1 MTNSVTVFSN
11 GIADFVRKYPIKKSE
26 KLQISIPVKKDN
38 VADVLA
44 SLNVFGDVKLD
55 SPASFSPSNSGESGE
70 LFIDTDNVVVDLAT
84 KLSGS
89 KVAISL
95 QLGDKPTRGTL
106 MGVHNQ
112 EYISDGEKVSEYYI
126 ILMDETSSI
135 CRFPLDEI
143 QSIKFL
149 EEAIQSEVNKALQ
162 KNLQAVKPNS
172 KFVDLT
178 LTSTQDTEATIQYSV
193 PVAAWKISYR
203 LVREN
208 DEFTLKGLAIVD
220 NDTEEDWKDV
230 LVSVVTGEPI
240 TFSTD
245 LAVSKTPRRSHV
257 NIVNENAA
265 GAVEVES
272 GINLRSSGNTLE
284 ACSRGMGGGGGGYA
298 TKTMSFAACA
308 SPMPIAANA
317 MQAEASIKEVGDYS
331 VFTAKNPVSIASNKS
346 AVIPVFDADLKDTK
360 NVLHYN
366 PSNNESRAYSSL
378 LIKNETEHALGRGV
392 CTVYFDGLYAG
403 NCVIPALKKNE
414 ENLVPYAIE
423 TGVKVMKNLSS
434 STNNQTSVQ
443 ITNGLYLSKWTNVSE
458 YLYTFENNKEE
469 KYDVFLD
476 HQVVLQDNVSVDAS
490 MGEIVLKPEK
500 VLSNGLRFKFP
511 LNSDLLTVSLVE
523 RKVTEQSIQL
533 GYPNMD
539 WFMQQVTNGSIKNL
553 DELKP
558 IIQDKN
564 KIAKLEAEIDKNVL
578 KIEKI
583 TAKADRLRKNIEL
596 DTGETKKKEWVNE
609 LSTCENSI
617 NELEDSNTKLVD
629 EVEHLTDKINKEL
642 TNLTI
647 KAVLV

>member
-44 SLNVFGDVKLD
+44 SLNVIGDVKLD
-55 SPASFSPSNSGESGE
+55 SPASFSPSNSGDKGE
-70 LFIDTDNVVVDLAT
+70 LFIDTYNVVVDLAT

-126 ILMDETSSI
+126 ILMDESSCI
-135 CRFPLDEI
+135 CRFPLDEV

-208 DEFTLKGLAIVD
+208 DAFTLKGLAIVD

-272 GINLRSSGNTLE
+272 GINLRSSGLE

-298 TKTMSFAACA
+298 TKTMSLVACA
-308 SPMPIAANA
+308 APVTVNA

-443 ITNGLYLSKWTNVSE
+443 ITNGLYVSKWTNVSE
-458 YLYTFENNKEE
+458 YLYTFEKNKSDAF
-469 KYDVFLD
+469 DVFLD
-476 HQVVLQDNVSVDAS
+476 HQVVLQDNTSVDAFF

-511 LNSDLLTVSLVE
+511 LTAENITVSITE
-523 RKVTEQSIQL
+523 RKVSAQSIQL

-539 WFMQQVTNGSIKNL
+539 WFLQQVTNGSIKNI

-564 KIAKLEAEIDKNVL
+564 KIAKVEAEIDKNVL

-596 DTGETKKKEWVNE
+596 DAGETKKKEWVNE

-629 EVEHLTDKINKEL
+629 EVEHLTEKINQEL

-647 KAVLV
+647 EMKLV